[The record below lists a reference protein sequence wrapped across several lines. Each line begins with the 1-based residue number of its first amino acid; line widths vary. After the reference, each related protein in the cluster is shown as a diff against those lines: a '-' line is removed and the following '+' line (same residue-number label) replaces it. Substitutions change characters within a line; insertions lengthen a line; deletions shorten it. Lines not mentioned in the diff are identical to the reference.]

1 MLQWAYFMRRY
12 YNLNLISAKLLQCLQ
27 EMPEGR
33 IQNPAEYILRQL
45 THVTQLVCE
54 SSKIMDEDLET
65 PPEEILNMFKSFKTK
80 SIVNLSL

>member
-33 IQNPAEYILRQL
+33 IQNPAEYIYYA
-45 THVTQLVCE
+45 
-54 SSKIMDEDLET
+54 
-65 PPEEILNMFKSFKTK
+65 N
-80 SIVNLSL
+80 SLMSHN